1 MYFTETEALRELEI
15 LMQMIPGFQPK
26 GYGSM
31 VMPDQIYIYLQ
42 EPPPPTY
49 QEMIADTM
57 HAVRYR
63 PFLQRVEEL
72 LIESEMRPMNYLSN
86 HHQKLFRMAIQKKDR
101 KNYAQ
106 LSALYLFTADP
117 RLWRIMRHQVE
128 ANLIRFD
135 RRKLCGLNEYTYAL
149 VQEGT
154 QRTTTGTWSVSFQ
167 EIRERFGLDLSADSD
182 AGRLIVIALKQE
194 EEINELI
201 MTEDH
206 IEMSYHLEYCPSCNQ
221 GDASGI

>member
-72 LIESEMRPMNYLSN
+72 LNESFREKKRPEKCLITRRCRSL
-86 HHQKLFRMAIQKKDR
+86 QER
-101 KNYAQ
+101 Q
-106 LSALYLFTADP
+106 LS
-117 RLWRIMRHQVE
+117 
-128 ANLIRFD
+128 
-135 RRKLCGLNEYTYAL
+135 
-149 VQEGT
+149 
-154 QRTTTGTWSVSFQ
+154 FQ
-167 EIRERFGLDLSADSD
+167 KTN
-182 AGRLIVIALKQE
+182 IAV
-194 EEINELI
+194 
-201 MTEDH
+201 
-206 IEMSYHLEYCPSCNQ
+206 
-221 GDASGI
+221 

>member
-1 MYFTETEALRELEI
+1 MMYFTETEALRELEI

-31 VMPDQIYIYLQ
+31 VMPDQIYICLQ

-86 HHQKLFRMAIQKKDR
+86 HHQKLFRMTIQKKDR
-101 KNYAQ
+101 KNYAL

-117 RLWRIMRHQVE
+117 RLWRIMRHQVDG
-128 ANLIRFD
+128 NLIRFD
-135 RRKLCGLNEYTYAL
+135 RRKLCGLNEYTYPLYCAAKDL
-149 VQEGT
+149 YMGT
-154 QRTTTGTWSVSFQ
+154 RHLT
-167 EIRERFGLDLSADSD
+167 IRDLADRELISPKQFAAICNAMAIRRFGLKAVEP
-182 AGRLIVIALKQE
+182 AEKKE
-194 EEINELI
+194 ECE
-201 MTEDH
+201 
-206 IEMSYHLEYCPSCNQ
+206 P
-221 GDASGI
+221 

>member
-31 VMPDQIYIYLQ
+31 VMPDQIYICLQ
-42 EPPPPTY
+42 EPSPPTY

-86 HHQKLFRMAIQKKDR
+86 HHQKLFQIAIQKKDR
-101 KNYAQ
+101 KNYAL

-128 ANLIRFD
+128 GNLIRFD
-135 RRKLCGLNEYTYAL
+135 R
-149 VQEGT
+149 
-154 QRTTTGTWSVSFQ
+154 W
-167 EIRERFGLDLSADSD
+167 
-182 AGRLIVIALKQE
+182 
-194 EEINELI
+194 
-201 MTEDH
+201 
-206 IEMSYHLEYCPSCNQ
+206 
-221 GDASGI
+221 

>member
-1 MYFTETEALRELEI
+1 MMYFTETEALRELEI

-72 LIESEMRPMNYLSN
+72 LNESEMRPMNYLSN
-86 HHQKLFRMAIQKKDR
+86 HHQKLFRMAIQKKTG
-101 KNYAQ
+101 K
-106 LSALYLFTADP
+106 
-117 RLWRIMRHQVE
+117 IMPCCRHFIF
-128 ANLIRFD
+128 LPPIR
-135 RRKLCGLNEYTYAL
+135 GS
-149 VQEGT
+149 G
-154 QRTTTGTWSVSFQ
+154 
-167 EIRERFGLDLSADSD
+167 
-182 AGRLIVIALKQE
+182 
-194 EEINELI
+194 
-201 MTEDH
+201 
-206 IEMSYHLEYCPSCNQ
+206 
-221 GDASGI
+221 AS

>member
-101 KNYAQ
+101 KNYA
-106 LSALYLFTADP
+106 
-117 RLWRIMRHQVE
+117 RCRHFIF
-128 ANLIRFD
+128 LPPIR
-135 RRKLCGLNEYTYAL
+135 
-149 VQEGT
+149 
-154 QRTTTGTWSVSFQ
+154 
-167 EIRERFGLDLSADSD
+167 DS
-182 AGRLIVIALKQE
+182 G
-194 EEINELI
+194 
-201 MTEDH
+201 
-206 IEMSYHLEYCPSCNQ
+206 
-221 GDASGI
+221 AS

>member
-1 MYFTETEALRELEI
+1 MMYFTETEALRELEI

-63 PFLQRVEEL
+63 LFLQRVEEL

-135 RRKLCGLNEYTYAL
+135 RRKLCGLNEYTYPLYCAAKDL
-149 VQEGT
+149 YMGT
-154 QRTTTGTWSVSFQ
+154 RHLT
-167 EIRERFGLDLSADSD
+167 IRDLADRELISPKQFAAICNAMAIRRFGLKAVEP
-182 AGRLIVIALKQE
+182 AEKKE
-194 EEINELI
+194 ECE
-201 MTEDH
+201 
-206 IEMSYHLEYCPSCNQ
+206 P
-221 GDASGI
+221 

>member
-31 VMPDQIYIYLQ
+31 VMPDQIYICLQ

-57 HAVRYR
+57 HSVRYR

-72 LIESEMRPMNYLSN
+72 LIESEKRPM
-86 HHQKLFRMAIQKKDR
+86 KIAIQKKDR
-101 KNYAQ
+101 KNYAL

-117 RLWRIMRHQVE
+117 RLWRIMRHQVDG
-128 ANLIRFD
+128 NLIRFD
-135 RRKLCGLNEYTYAL
+135 RRKLCGLNEYTYPLYCAAKEL
-149 VQEGT
+149 YMGT
-154 QRTTTGTWSVSFQ
+154 RHLT
-167 EIRERFGLDLSADSD
+167 IRDLADRELISPKQFAAICNAMAIRRFGLKAVEP
-182 AGRLIVIALKQE
+182 AEKKE
-194 EEINELI
+194 ECE
-201 MTEDH
+201 
-206 IEMSYHLEYCPSCNQ
+206 P
-221 GDASGI
+221 

>member
-1 MYFTETEALRELEI
+1 MMYFTETEALRELEI

-31 VMPDQIYIYLQ
+31 VMPDQIYICLQ

-86 HHQKLFRMAIQKKDR
+86 HHQKLFQIAIQKKDR
-101 KNYAQ
+101 KNYAL

-117 RLWRIMRHQVE
+117 RLWRPKQFAAICNAM
-128 ANLIRFD
+128 AIR
-135 RRKLCGLNEYTYAL
+135 
-149 VQEGT
+149 
-154 QRTTTGTWSVSFQ
+154 
-167 EIRERFGLDLSADSD
+167 RFGLKAVEP
-182 AGRLIVIALKQE
+182 AEKKE
-194 EEINELI
+194 ECE
-201 MTEDH
+201 
-206 IEMSYHLEYCPSCNQ
+206 P
-221 GDASGI
+221 

>member
-1 MYFTETEALRELEI
+1 MYFTETEVLRELEI

-72 LIESEMRPMNYLSN
+72 LACCPIPPLPAKSGGTSNRKRDEAHELSKQSPSETFPDSHPEKR
-86 HHQKLFRMAIQKKDR
+86 Q
-101 KNYAQ
+101 
-106 LSALYLFTADP
+106 
-117 RLWRIMRHQVE
+117 E
-128 ANLIRFD
+128 
-135 RRKLCGLNEYTYAL
+135 KLCPVVGTLSFYRRSEAL
-149 VQEGT
+149 AHHE
-154 QRTTTGTWSVSFQ
+154 
-167 EIRERFGLDLSADSD
+167 
-182 AGRLIVIALKQE
+182 
-194 EEINELI
+194 
-201 MTEDH
+201 
-206 IEMSYHLEYCPSCNQ
+206 
-221 GDASGI
+221 ASGGWEPHPV